1 MLLNDI
7 TIGIKKKKIVLALCL
22 IASIIIS
29 LPSFSFAQVTKVKGR
44 VTDAKTGEP
53 IPFASVFFKNTT
65 IGVSTDLDGY
75 YTMETRKP
83 TDGILCAMIIG
94 YDQQEFPIVKG
105 GFKEVNFALNE
116 QITNLNAIVV
126 KPDDHYVRSILQRI
140 DDNKYRNDP
149 EQRERYDCGI
159 YSKMEL
165 DLTNAD
171 EQIKSK
177 LLRKN
182 FGFVFNYMDTSVISG
197 QPYLPVMIS
206 EANSHFYHQKNPVVN
221 KEVIKASKISGIKDE
236 YTLAQFTG
244 NMNVKTN
251 FYDNYINIFGVQLP
265 SPISSVGNVYYNYYL
280 IDSTKIGG
288 RKTYKIRYHP
298 SKLVSSPVFDG
309 EMSIDAQ
316 DFALKDIHAKL
327 KKGSN
332 VNWIRD
338 LVIDVENERVAG
350 GNAGGGK
357 SVGSLTDSVW
367 FFKQDKVYADFS
379 VTLRDSSKMISF
391 LGRRQVDY
399 LHPRFDTQLPDSVA
413 KINTSVIVNGNV
425 LNNDESYWDK
435 VRPYALTTKESNI
448 YKMVDSIKNV
458 PLYRNIYTVINT
470 IFNGYYDTK
479 YVGFG
484 PYFKIF
490 SFNNLEGARFQM
502 GARTNDNFSKKWR
515 FMLYG
520 AYGTKDQNFKGG
532 GTVEYMF
539 SNQPT
544 KKITLSFKHDALQ
557 LGKGIDAF
565 TEGNI
570 LSSVLAKGNS
580 QKLSPVND
588 FSLQY
593 LHEWRTGFDNTFAIE
608 SRRIYSNKYVPMF
621 APDSTHIS
629 SVAANQFHYTARFSW
644 NETVTR
650 GVFDKQYM
658 FTKFP
663 VITIDLIAAVK
674 GLSNNSYSYFRT
686 EGKVE
691 YNLQL
696 PPVGVSNI
704 QLSGGRIIGKV
715 PYPLL
720 KLHEGNGTYFHD
732 ATAFTCMD
740 FYEFASDTW
749 VTLFY
754 EHNFKGFFLGKIP
767 LLKRLQWR
775 EIFTYKAAYGTLS
788 KRNNGSTSDGNGA
801 ASQAEI
807 LFPEKMSS
815 LSRPYM
821 EAGVG
826 ISNIF
831 RMFRVDATWRLTH
844 RYHTINGVSKPV
856 NNRFALTFGIELRF

>member
-1 MLLNDI
+1 MLFEKI
-7 TIGIKKKKIVLALCL
+7 AIGIKKKKILPALCL
-22 IASIIIS
+22 AAGIILS
-29 LPSFSFAQVTKVKGR
+29 LPAVSAAQTTKVKGR
-44 VTDAKTGEP
+44 VTDAATGDP

-83 TDGILCAMIIG
+83 TEGILCAMIIG
-94 YDQQEFPIVKG
+94 YDQQEFPVVKG

-116 QITNLNAIVV
+116 QVANLNAIVV
-126 KPDDHYVRSILQRI
+126 RPDDHYVKSILQKI
-140 DDNKYRNDP
+140 EDNKYRNNP
-149 EQRERYDCGI
+149 SEKERYDCGI

-171 EQIKSK
+171 EQIKNK

-182 FGFVFNYMDTSVISG
+182 FGFVFDYMDTSVISG

-206 EANSHFYHQKNPVVN
+206 EANSHYYHQKTPVVN

-251 FYDNYINIFGVQLP
+251 FYDNYITIFGVQLP
-265 SPISSVGNVYYNYYL
+265 SPISSVGDVYYNYYL
-280 IDSTKIGG
+280 IDSTMIDG

-309 EMSIDAQ
+309 EMSIDAR
-316 DFALKDIHAKL
+316 DFALREIHAKL

-338 LVIDVENERVAG
+338 LVIDVENGRVP
-350 GNAGGGK
+350 GGGSKK
-357 SVGSLTDSVW
+357 SGDGLQDSTW
-367 FFKQDKVYADFS
+367 FFKQDRVYADFS

-399 LHPRFDTQLPDSVA
+399 IQPRFDTQLPDSVA
-413 KINTSVIVNGNV
+413 KVNTSVIVNGNV
-425 LNNDESYWDK
+425 LNNDEAYWDK

-458 PLYRNIYTVINT
+458 PLYRNIYTVLNT
-470 IFNGYYDTK
+470 VFNGYYNTK

-490 SFNNLEGARFQM
+490 SFNNLEGARFQF
-502 GARTNDNFSKKWR
+502 GVRTTDGLSKKWR

-520 AYGTKDQNFKGG
+520 AYGTKDQKFKGG
-532 GTVEYMF
+532 GTVEYVF
-539 SNQPT
+539 NTQPT
-544 KKITLSFKHDALQ
+544 EKLTLSFKHDVLQ

-565 TEGNI
+565 TESNI
-570 LSSVLAKGNS
+570 LSSVLAKGGS

-608 SRRIYSNKYVPMF
+608 SRRIYSNRYVPMF
-621 APDSTHIS
+621 TPDSTHVT

-663 VITIDLIAAVK
+663 VITVDLIAAVK
-674 GLSNNSYSYFRT
+674 GLSSNSYGYFRA
-686 EGKVE
+686 EGNIE

-704 QLSGGRIIGKV
+704 KLSGGRILGHV

-720 KLHEGNGTYFHD
+720 KLHEGNGTYFFD
-732 ATAFTCMD
+732 KTAFTCMD

-749 VTLFY
+749 VTFFY

-775 EIFTYKAAYGTLS
+775 EVFTYKAAYGTLS
-788 KRNNGSTSDGNGA
+788 KRNNGTTVDGNGT
-801 ASQAEI
+801 ASKAVL
-807 LFPEKMSS
+807 LFPEKMTS
-815 LSRPYM
+815 LKRPYM

-844 RYHTINGVSKPV
+844 RDRTINGVTKPV
-856 NNRFALTFGIELRF
+856 NHRFTLTFGIELRF

>member
-1 MLLNDI
+1 MLLI
-7 TIGIKKKKIVLALCL
+7 RKSIGNKKGKLMLALIL
-22 IASIIIS
+22 AVSAIFS
-29 LPSFSFAQVTKVKGR
+29 LSSVAVAQTTKVKGR

-65 IGVSTDLDGY
+65 IGVSSDLDGY

-94 YDQQEFPIVKG
+94 YDQQESPIVKG

-116 QITNLNAIVV
+116 QVTNLNAIVV
-126 KPDDHYVRSILQRI
+126 KPDDHYVRSILKNI
-140 DDNKYRNDP
+140 DDNKYRNNP
-149 EQRERYDCGI
+149 EERERYDCSI

-165 DLTNAD
+165 DLTNAN

-206 EANSHFYHQKNPVVN
+206 ESNSHFYHQKNPVVN
-221 KEVIKASKISGIKDE
+221 KEVINASKISGIKDE

-251 FYDNYINIFGVQLP
+251 FYENYITIFGVQLP
-265 SPISSVGNVYYNYYL
+265 SPISSVGTVYYNYYL
-280 IDSTKIGG
+280 IDSTMTDG

-309 EMSIDAQ
+309 EMSIDAK
-316 DFALKDIHAKL
+316 DFALKEIHAKL

-338 LVIDVENERVAG
+338 LVIDVENERVAS
-350 GNAGGGK
+350 GNAEEKK
-357 SVGSLTDSVW
+357 SVGSLEDSVW

-399 LHPRFDTQLPDSVA
+399 LRPRFDAQLPDSVA
-413 KINTSVIVNGNV
+413 KVNTSVIVNGDV

-458 PLYRNIYTVINT
+458 PLYRNIYTVLNT
-470 IFNGYYDTK
+470 VFNGYYNTK

-484 PYFKIF
+484 PYFKVF

-502 GARTNDNFSKKWR
+502 GARTTDGLSKKWR

-520 AYGTKDQNFKGG
+520 AYGTKDQDFKGG
-532 GTVEYMF
+532 GTVEYVI
-539 SNQPT
+539 NRQPT
-544 KKITLSFKHDALQ
+544 KKLTLSFKHDVLQ

-608 SRRIYSNKYVPMF
+608 SRRIYSNRYVPMYT
-621 APDSTHIS
+621 PDSTHVT
-629 SVAANQFHYTARFSW
+629 SVAANQVHITARFSW

-663 VITIDLIAAVK
+663 IITVDLIGAVK

-686 EGKVE
+686 EGKIE
-691 YNLQL
+691 YNLRL
-696 PPVGVSNI
+696 PPIGVSNI
-704 QLSGGRIIGKV
+704 KTIGRK
-715 PYPLL
+715 
-720 KLHEGNGTYFHD
+720 K
-732 ATAFTCMD
+732 
-740 FYEFASDTW
+740 
-749 VTLFY
+749 
-754 EHNFKGFFLGKIP
+754 
-767 LLKRLQWR
+767 
-775 EIFTYKAAYGTLS
+775 
-788 KRNNGSTSDGNGA
+788 
-801 ASQAEI
+801 
-807 LFPEKMSS
+807 
-815 LSRPYM
+815 
-821 EAGVG
+821 
-826 ISNIF
+826 
-831 RMFRVDATWRLTH
+831 
-844 RYHTINGVSKPV
+844 
-856 NNRFALTFGIELRF
+856 

>member
-350 GNAGGGK
+350 SNSGGGK